1 MYQLILVIFVLEAF
15 RDAVIYFMVEQS
27 VVKVVV
33 GGVVD
38 LGP

>member
-1 MYQLILVIFVLEAF
+1 MYQLILVIFVLETF

-27 VVKVVV
+27 VVKVVF